1 MENITTT
8 SAHDLVEK
16 IKKGEISSVEICE
29 AYLERIKKF
38 EKDVKAWAFF
48 DKKLLMEKAKEKDEY
63 RKSGKPLGALHGLP
77 VAVKDIVGTV
87 DMPTECGTVIRK
99 GKSYSQNAE
108 IIDLLKYDGENVIKE
123 FLSIL
128 DDLDRLKDALA
139 SSSNSSDS
147 KINEGID
154 LIINKINKQFKE
166 LGVVQFTEIGDVVD
180 PELHD
185 ALMMRTEEGK
195 EENTVLEVFEKGYRY
210 KDRVIRHA
218 KVVVNQ
224 TAS

>member
-1 MENITTT
+1 MPTKT
-8 SAHDLVEK
+8 SLS
-16 IKKGEISSVEICE
+16 KKSP
-29 AYLERIKKF
+29 
-38 EKDVKAWAFF
+38 
-48 DKKLLMEKAKEKDEY
+48 
-63 RKSGKPLGALHGLP
+63 RKSPTVKLKDDIKALKSELKQQDEKYLRLK
-77 VAVKDIVGTV
+77 AEFDNFRR
-87 DMPTECGTVIRK
+87 RK
-99 GKSYSQNAE
+99 SEE
-108 IIDLLKYDGENVIKE
+108 IIDLLKYDGENVIRE

-128 DDLDRLKDALA
+128 DDLDRLKDAL
-139 SSSNSSDS
+139 SSSTNSNDS

-166 LGVVQFTEIGDVVD
+166 LGVVQFTEVGDIVD

>member
-1 MENITTT
+1 MPTKGTT
-8 SAHDLVEK
+8 S
-16 IKKGEISSVEICE
+16 KKST
-29 AYLERIKKF
+29 RKTPTT
-38 EKDVKAWAFF
+38 
-48 DKKLLMEKAKEKDEY
+48 KLKDEIKTLKSDLKQQEDKY
-63 RKSGKPLGALHGLP
+63 LRLKAEFDNYRRRKS
-77 VAVKDIVGTV
+77 
-87 DMPTECGTVIRK
+87 E
-99 GKSYSQNAE
+99 E

-128 DDLDRLKDALA
+128 DDLGRLNEAL
-139 SSSNSSDS
+139 STSKSSNDS

-166 LGVVQFTEIGDVVD
+166 LGVFQFTEVGDVVD

>member
-1 MENITTT
+1 MPTKT
-8 SAHDLVEK
+8 SLS
-16 IKKGEISSVEICE
+16 KKSPRKTPT
-29 AYLERIKKF
+29 A
-38 EKDVKAWAFF
+38 
-48 DKKLLMEKAKEKDEY
+48 KLKDEIKTLKSELEQQDEKY
-63 RKSGKPLGALHGLP
+63 LRLKAEFDNFRRRKS
-77 VAVKDIVGTV
+77 
-87 DMPTECGTVIRK
+87 E
-99 GKSYSQNAE
+99 E
-108 IIDLLKYDGENVIKE
+108 IIDLLKYDGENVIRE

-128 DDLDRLKDALA
+128 DDLDRLKDAL
-139 SSSNSSDS
+139 SSSTNSNDS

-166 LGVVQFTEIGDVVD
+166 LGVVQFTEVGDIVD

-185 ALMMRTEEGK
+185 ALMMRTDEGK

>member
-1 MENITTT
+1 MPTKITV
-8 SAHDLVEK
+8 S
-16 IKKGEISSVEICE
+16 KKSSRKTPT
-29 AYLERIKKF
+29 A
-38 EKDVKAWAFF
+38 
-48 DKKLLMEKAKEKDEY
+48 KLKDEIKTLKSDLKQQDEKY
-63 RKSGKPLGALHGLP
+63 LRLKAEFDNFRRRKS
-77 VAVKDIVGTV
+77 
-87 DMPTECGTVIRK
+87 E
-99 GKSYSQNAE
+99 E
-108 IIDLLKYDGENVIKE
+108 IIDLLKYDGENVIRE

-128 DDLDRLKDALA
+128 DDLDRLKDAL
-139 SSSNSSDS
+139 SSSKNSNDS

-166 LGVVQFTEIGDVVD
+166 LGVVQFTEVGDIVD

-185 ALMMRTEEGK
+185 ALMMRTEKGK

>member
-1 MENITTT
+1 MPTKTTT
-8 SAHDLVEK
+8 SKTLTRK
-16 IKKGEISSVEICE
+16 TPTT
-29 AYLERIKKF
+29 
-38 EKDVKAWAFF
+38 
-48 DKKLLMEKAKEKDEY
+48 KLKDEIKTLKSDLKQQEDKY
-63 RKSGKPLGALHGLP
+63 LRLKAEFDNYRRRKS
-77 VAVKDIVGTV
+77 
-87 DMPTECGTVIRK
+87 E
-99 GKSYSQNAE
+99 E

-128 DDLDRLKDALA
+128 DDLGRLKEAL
-139 SSSNSSDS
+139 STSKSSNDS

-166 LGVVQFTEIGDVVD
+166 LGVIQFTEVGDVVD
-180 PELHD
+180 PALHD

-195 EENTVLEVFEKGYRY
+195 VENTVLEVFEKGYRY

>member
-1 MENITTT
+1 MPTKTTLSKKSPRKT
-8 SAHDLVEK
+8 PTEK
-16 IKKGEISSVEICE
+16 
-29 AYLERIKKF
+29 L
-38 EKDVKAWAFF
+38 
-48 DKKLLMEKAKEKDEY
+48 KDEIKTLKSELEQQDEKY
-63 RKSGKPLGALHGLP
+63 LRLKAEFDNFRRRKS
-77 VAVKDIVGTV
+77 
-87 DMPTECGTVIRK
+87 E
-99 GKSYSQNAE
+99 E
-108 IIDLLKYDGENVIKE
+108 IFDLLKYDGENVIRE

-128 DDLDRLKDALA
+128 DDLDRLKDAL
-139 SSSNSSDS
+139 SSSKNSNDS

-166 LGVVQFTEIGDVVD
+166 LGVVQFTEVGDIVD

>member
-1 MENITTT
+1 MDNLIIILLIALVIGNIAIFIVQLKNKPKEDQELKFNHANKHF
-8 SAHDLVEK
+8 SGEGIAELSGSFFGSWEPPKSDLKEQDDK
-16 IKKGEISSVEICE
+16 YIR
-29 AYLERIKKF
+29 L
-38 EKDVKAWAFF
+38 KAEF
-48 DKKLLMEKAKEKDEY
+48 DNY
-63 RKSGKPLGALHGLP
+63 RRRKS
-77 VAVKDIVGTV
+77 
-87 DMPTECGTVIRK
+87 E
-99 GKSYSQNAE
+99 E

-128 DDLDRLKDALA
+128 DDLDRLKTALT
-139 SSSNSSDS
+139 SSSNSSDN

>member
-1 MENITTT
+1 MPTKNKVSKKSPRKSPT
-8 SAHDLVEK
+8 S
-16 IKKGEISSVEICE
+16 
-29 AYLERIKKF
+29 
-38 EKDVKAWAFF
+38 
-48 DKKLLMEKAKEKDEY
+48 KLKDEIKSLKSDLKQQDDKY
-63 RKSGKPLGALHGLP
+63 IRLKAEFDNYRRRKS
-77 VAVKDIVGTV
+77 
-87 DMPTECGTVIRK
+87 E
-99 GKSYSQNAE
+99 E

-128 DDLDRLKDALA
+128 DDLDRLKTALT
-139 SSSNSSDS
+139 SSSNSSDN

-195 EENTVLEVFEKGYRY
+195 EDNSVLEVFEKGYRY

>member
-1 MENITTT
+1 M
-8 SAHDLVEK
+8 
-16 IKKGEISSVEICE
+16 KGLKNQINELKSSIDESNDKHIR
-29 AYLERIKKF
+29 L
-38 EKDVKAWAFF
+38 KAEF
-48 DKKLLMEKAKEKDEY
+48 DNY
-63 RKSGKPLGALHGLP
+63 RRRKS
-77 VAVKDIVGTV
+77 
-87 DMPTECGTVIRK
+87 E
-99 GKSYSQNAE
+99 E

-128 DDLDRLKDALA
+128 DDLDRLKTALT
-139 SSSNSSDS
+139 SSSNSSDN

>member
-1 MENITTT
+1 MPTKTNL
-8 SAHDLVEK
+8 S
-16 IKKGEISSVEICE
+16 
-29 AYLERIKKF
+29 
-38 EKDVKAWAFF
+38 
-48 DKKLLMEKAKEKDEY
+48 KKLPRKTPTAKLKDEIKTLKSELEQQDEKY
-63 RKSGKPLGALHGLP
+63 LRLKAEFDNFRRRKS
-77 VAVKDIVGTV
+77 
-87 DMPTECGTVIRK
+87 E
-99 GKSYSQNAE
+99 E
-108 IIDLLKYDGENVIKE
+108 IIDLLKYDGENVIRE

-128 DDLDRLKDALA
+128 DDLDRLKEAL
-139 SSSNSSDS
+139 SSSENSNDS

-166 LGVVQFTEIGDVVD
+166 LGVVQFTEVGDIVD

-185 ALMMRTEEGK
+185 ALMMRTEKGK
-195 EENTVLEVFEKGYRY
+195 EENSVLEVFEKGYRY

>member
-1 MENITTT
+1 MPTKATT
-8 SAHDLVEK
+8 S
-16 IKKGEISSVEICE
+16 KKST
-29 AYLERIKKF
+29 RKTPTT
-38 EKDVKAWAFF
+38 
-48 DKKLLMEKAKEKDEY
+48 KLKDEIKTLKSDLKQQEDKY
-63 RKSGKPLGALHGLP
+63 LRLKAEFDNYRRRKS
-77 VAVKDIVGTV
+77 
-87 DMPTECGTVIRK
+87 E
-99 GKSYSQNAE
+99 E

-128 DDLDRLKDALA
+128 DDLGRLKEAL
-139 SSSNSSDS
+139 STSKSSNDS
-147 KINEGID
+147 KISVGID

-166 LGVVQFTEIGDVVD
+166 LGVIQFTEVGDIVD

-195 EENTVLEVFEKGYRY
+195 VENTVLEVFEKGYRY

>member
-1 MENITTT
+1 MPTKTTL
-8 SAHDLVEK
+8 S
-16 IKKGEISSVEICE
+16 KKSP
-29 AYLERIKKF
+29 RKTPT
-38 EKDVKAWAFF
+38 VK
-48 DKKLLMEKAKEKDEY
+48 LKDEVKTLKLDLKQQDEKY
-63 RKSGKPLGALHGLP
+63 LRLKAEFDNFRRRKS
-77 VAVKDIVGTV
+77 
-87 DMPTECGTVIRK
+87 E
-99 GKSYSQNAE
+99 E
-108 IIDLLKYDGENVIKE
+108 IIDLLKYDGENVIRE

-128 DDLDRLKDALA
+128 DDLDRLKDAL
-139 SSSNSSDS
+139 SSSKNSNDS

-166 LGVVQFTEIGDVVD
+166 LGVVQFTEVGDIVD

>member
-1 MENITTT
+1 MPTKKTVTKKSPSQT
-8 SAHDLVEK
+8 STAKLKDK
-16 IKKGEISSVEICE
+16 IKSLNSDLKQQDDKYIR
-29 AYLERIKKF
+29 L
-38 EKDVKAWAFF
+38 KAEF
-48 DKKLLMEKAKEKDEY
+48 DNY
-63 RKSGKPLGALHGLP
+63 RRRKS
-77 VAVKDIVGTV
+77 
-87 DMPTECGTVIRK
+87 E
-99 GKSYSQNAE
+99 E

-128 DDLDRLKDALA
+128 DDLDRLKDALN
-139 SSSNSSDS
+139 SSSNTNDS
-147 KINEGID
+147 KINEGIE
-154 LIINKINKQFKE
+154 LIINRVNKQFKE
-166 LGVVQFTEIGDVVD
+166 LGVVQFTEVGDIVD

-195 EENTVLEVFEKGYRY
+195 EENSVLEVFEKGYRY

>member
-1 MENITTT
+1 MPTKGTT
-8 SAHDLVEK
+8 S
-16 IKKGEISSVEICE
+16 KKST
-29 AYLERIKKF
+29 RKTPTT
-38 EKDVKAWAFF
+38 
-48 DKKLLMEKAKEKDEY
+48 KLKDEIKTLKSDLKQQEDKY
-63 RKSGKPLGALHGLP
+63 LRLKAEFDNYRRRKS
-77 VAVKDIVGTV
+77 
-87 DMPTECGTVIRK
+87 E
-99 GKSYSQNAE
+99 E

-128 DDLDRLKDALA
+128 DDLGRLKEAL
-139 SSSNSSDS
+139 STSKSSNDS

-166 LGVVQFTEIGDVVD
+166 LGVIQFTEVGDVVD

-195 EENTVLEVFEKGYRY
+195 VENTVLEVFEKGYRY

-218 KVVVNQ
+218 KVVGNK

>member
-1 MENITTT
+1 MPTKNKVSKKSPRKSPT
-8 SAHDLVEK
+8 S
-16 IKKGEISSVEICE
+16 
-29 AYLERIKKF
+29 
-38 EKDVKAWAFF
+38 
-48 DKKLLMEKAKEKDEY
+48 KLKDEIKSLKSDLKQQDDKY
-63 RKSGKPLGALHGLP
+63 IRLKSEFDNYRRRKS
-77 VAVKDIVGTV
+77 
-87 DMPTECGTVIRK
+87 E
-99 GKSYSQNAE
+99 E

-128 DDLDRLKDALA
+128 DDLDRLKTALT
-139 SSSNSSDS
+139 SSSNSSDN

>member
-1 MENITTT
+1 MPTKNKV
-8 SAHDLVEK
+8 S
-16 IKKGEISSVEICE
+16 KKSPRKSPT
-29 AYLERIKKF
+29 
-38 EKDVKAWAFF
+38 VK
-48 DKKLLMEKAKEKDEY
+48 LKDEIKSLKLDLKQQDDKY
-63 RKSGKPLGALHGLP
+63 IRLKAEFDNYRRRKS
-77 VAVKDIVGTV
+77 
-87 DMPTECGTVIRK
+87 E
-99 GKSYSQNAE
+99 E

-128 DDLDRLKDALA
+128 DDLDRLKAALT
-139 SSSNSSDS
+139 SSSNSSDN

>member
-1 MENITTT
+1 MPTKGTT
-8 SAHDLVEK
+8 S
-16 IKKGEISSVEICE
+16 KKSTRKSPTT
-29 AYLERIKKF
+29 
-38 EKDVKAWAFF
+38 
-48 DKKLLMEKAKEKDEY
+48 KLKDEIKTLKSDFDNY
-63 RKSGKPLGALHGLP
+63 RRRKS
-77 VAVKDIVGTV
+77 
-87 DMPTECGTVIRK
+87 E
-99 GKSYSQNAE
+99 E

-128 DDLDRLKDALA
+128 DDLGRLKEAL
-139 SSSNSSDS
+139 STPKSSNDS

-166 LGVVQFTEIGDVVD
+166 LGVFQFTEVGDVVD

-195 EENTVLEVFEKGYRY
+195 VENTVLEVFEKGYRY

>member
-1 MENITTT
+1 MKIGIDVGGTKTEGILLDPNGTEIDRKRINT
-8 SAHDLVEK
+8 EK
-16 IKKGEISSVEICE
+16 SYDGTIKGILSIINHFEDKHGKAESVGMGMPGAISNDT
-29 AYLERIKKF
+29 ALIKN
-38 EKDVKAWAFF
+38 ANSIW
-48 DKKLLMEKAKEKDEY
+48 LN
-63 RKSGKPLGALHGLP
+63 GKPFKQDLDKILNRNIKLRA
-77 VAVKDIVGTV
+77 
-87 DMPTECGTVIRK
+87 
-99 GKSYSQNAE
+99 
-108 IIDLLKYDGENVIKE
+108 IDLLNGQ
-123 FLSIL
+123 S
-128 DDLDRLKDALA
+128 
-139 SSSNSSDS
+139 
-147 KINEGID
+147 
-154 LIINKINKQFKE
+154 INKQFKE

>member
-1 MENITTT
+1 MPTKTTL
-8 SAHDLVEK
+8 S
-16 IKKGEISSVEICE
+16 KKSP
-29 AYLERIKKF
+29 RKTPT
-38 EKDVKAWAFF
+38 VK
-48 DKKLLMEKAKEKDEY
+48 LKDEVKTLKLDLKQQDEKY
-63 RKSGKPLGALHGLP
+63 LRLKAEFDNFRRRKS
-77 VAVKDIVGTV
+77 
-87 DMPTECGTVIRK
+87 E
-99 GKSYSQNAE
+99 E
-108 IIDLLKYDGENVIKE
+108 IIDLLKYDGENVIRE

-128 DDLDRLKDALA
+128 DDLDRLKDAL
-139 SSSNSSDS
+139 SLSKSSNDS
-147 KINEGID
+147 KITEGID

-166 LGVVQFTEIGDVVD
+166 LGVVQFTEVGDIVD

>member
-1 MENITTT
+1 MPTKATH
-8 SAHDLVEK
+8 S
-16 IKKGEISSVEICE
+16 KKSPRKTPTG
-29 AYLERIKKF
+29 
-38 EKDVKAWAFF
+38 
-48 DKKLLMEKAKEKDEY
+48 KLKDEIKTLKSDLKQQDEKY
-63 RKSGKPLGALHGLP
+63 LRLKAEFDNFRRRKS
-77 VAVKDIVGTV
+77 
-87 DMPTECGTVIRK
+87 E
-99 GKSYSQNAE
+99 E
-108 IIDLLKYDGENVIKE
+108 IIDLLKYDGENVIRE

-128 DDLDRLKDALA
+128 DDLDRLKDAL
-139 SSSNSSDS
+139 SSSKNSNDS

-166 LGVVQFTEIGDVVD
+166 LGVVQFTEVGDIVD

-185 ALMMRTEEGK
+185 ALMMRTEKGK

>member
-1 MENITTT
+1 MSFNSEGSSELKDAIKTLKLDLKQQDEKYLRLKAEFENF
-8 SAHDLVEK
+8 
-16 IKKGEISSVEICE
+16 
-29 AYLERIKKF
+29 RR
-38 EKDVKAWAFF
+38 
-48 DKKLLMEKAKEKDEY
+48 
-63 RKSGKPLGALHGLP
+63 RKS
-77 VAVKDIVGTV
+77 D
-87 DMPTECGTVIRK
+87 
-99 GKSYSQNAE
+99 E
-108 IIDLLKYDGENVIKE
+108 IIDLLKYEGENVIKE

-128 DDLDRLKDALA
+128 DDLDRLKAALT
-139 SSSNSSDS
+139 SSSNSSDN

>member
-1 MENITTT
+1 MPTKT
-8 SAHDLVEK
+8 SLS
-16 IKKGEISSVEICE
+16 KKSP
-29 AYLERIKKF
+29 RKTPT
-38 EKDVKAWAFF
+38 VK
-48 DKKLLMEKAKEKDEY
+48 LKDEIKTLKSELKQQDEKY
-63 RKSGKPLGALHGLP
+63 LRLKAEFDNFRRRKS
-77 VAVKDIVGTV
+77 
-87 DMPTECGTVIRK
+87 E
-99 GKSYSQNAE
+99 E
-108 IIDLLKYDGENVIKE
+108 IIDLLKYDGENVIRE

-128 DDLDRLKDALA
+128 DDLDRLKDAL
-139 SSSNSSDS
+139 SSSKNSNDS

-166 LGVVQFTEIGDVVD
+166 LGVVQFTEVGDIVD

>member
-1 MENITTT
+1 M
-8 SAHDLVEK
+8 
-16 IKKGEISSVEICE
+16 
-29 AYLERIKKF
+29 
-38 EKDVKAWAFF
+38 
-48 DKKLLMEKAKEKDEY
+48 
-63 RKSGKPLGALHGLP
+63 
-77 VAVKDIVGTV
+77 
-87 DMPTECGTVIRK
+87 
-99 GKSYSQNAE
+99 
-108 IIDLLKYDGENVIKE
+108 
-123 FLSIL
+123 SIL
-128 DDLDRLKDALA
+128 DDLGRLKEAL
-139 SSSNSSDS
+139 STSKSSNDS

-166 LGVVQFTEIGDVVD
+166 LGVIQFTEVGDVVD

-195 EENTVLEVFEKGYRY
+195 VENTVLEVFEKGYRY

>member
-1 MENITTT
+1 MYQW
-8 SAHDLVEK
+8 H
-16 IKKGEISSVEICE
+16 
-29 AYLERIKKF
+29 
-38 EKDVKAWAFF
+38 
-48 DKKLLMEKAKEKDEY
+48 
-63 RKSGKPLGALHGLP
+63 
-77 VAVKDIVGTV
+77 
-87 DMPTECGTVIRK
+87 
-99 GKSYSQNAE
+99 
-108 IIDLLKYDGENVIKE
+108 KE

-128 DDLDRLKDALA
+128 DDLDRLKAALT
-139 SSSNSSDS
+139 SSSNSSDN

>member
-1 MENITTT
+1 MPTKTTLSKKSPRKT
-8 SAHDLVEK
+8 PTEK
-16 IKKGEISSVEICE
+16 
-29 AYLERIKKF
+29 L
-38 EKDVKAWAFF
+38 
-48 DKKLLMEKAKEKDEY
+48 KDEIKTLKSELEQQDEKY
-63 RKSGKPLGALHGLP
+63 LRLKAEFDNFRRRKS
-77 VAVKDIVGTV
+77 
-87 DMPTECGTVIRK
+87 E
-99 GKSYSQNAE
+99 E
-108 IIDLLKYDGENVIKE
+108 IIDLLKYDGENVIRE

-128 DDLDRLKDALA
+128 DDLDRLKDAL
-139 SSSNSSDS
+139 SSSKNSNDS

-166 LGVVQFTEIGDVVD
+166 LGVVQFTEVGDIVD